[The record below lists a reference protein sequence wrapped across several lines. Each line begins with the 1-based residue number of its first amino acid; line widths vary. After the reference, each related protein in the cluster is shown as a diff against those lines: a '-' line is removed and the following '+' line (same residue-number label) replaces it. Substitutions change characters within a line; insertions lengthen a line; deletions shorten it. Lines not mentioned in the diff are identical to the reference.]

1 MEISIESGR
10 GLVRRGIGGLGDLRV
25 NELFPSRSS
34 SKTHEDRRDR
44 FGVTRLLGELGCNI
58 RGGETC
64 NRICESGLVRGFGQ
78 SSRQL
83 GKFLTAH
90 GAGQGVEQ
98 ICAFAYAQA
107 AGEELDEL
115 WVIPHEIVNLA
126 RRILRRE
133 QIVSRS
139 RTLIR
144 RNGIQGHEQ
153 TLIARGEAHNWDL
166 P

>member
-10 GLVRRGIGGLGDLRV
+10 RLIGRCIGGLGDLRV
-25 NELFPSRSS
+25 NKLFPSGSS
-34 SKTHEDRRDR
+34 SKTDGDRRG
-44 FGVTRLLGELGCNI
+44 GVGVARLLCEFGCNV
-58 RGGETC
+58 RWGETC
-64 NRICESGLVRGFGQ
+64 DRICEGRPVRGFGQ
-78 SSRQL
+78 GSRQL
-83 GKFLTAH
+83 GKFLAAH

-98 ICAFAYAQA
+98 IRPFAYAQA

-115 WVIPHEIVNLA
+115 WVIPHEIVNLP

-153 TLIARGEAHNWDL
+153 TLIARG
-166 P
+166 